1 MKNLIKY
8 SLVIVVMFTAILGN
22 ANETFILR
30 NLNDNKTTTLTLL
43 DVEQGNQ
50 LLLIKDVDG
59 FVLYKEKIQNSGTF
73 TKGFNLT
80 SLPDGKY
87 YFELKKD
94 SENIKIS
101 FIVKKKL
108 VEYKKDKES
117 TIKKALTE
125 SKKNGETNK
134 TEKSVRQE
142 KGLQRRVLNFKE
154 TYFNEYYNSKK

>member
-1 MKNLIKY
+1 MKNLIKN
-8 SLVIVVMFTAILGN
+8 SLVLVVLFTTLLGN

-30 NLNDNKTTTLTLL
+30 KLKDNKTTTLTLL
-43 DVEQGNQ
+43 DVKKGNQ
-50 LLLIKDVDG
+50 LLIKDASG
-59 FVLYKEKIQNSGTF
+59 FILYKERIHNSGTF

-101 FIVKKKL
+101 FLVKKKL

-117 TIKKALTE
+117 TLEKTLSK
-125 SKKNGETNK
+125 SKKNHKNK
-134 TEKSVRQE
+134 KRKIQVEQENGLEKRILS
-142 KGLQRRVLNFKE
+142 FKE
-154 TYFNEYYNSKK
+154 TYFNEYHNSKNN

>member
-1 MKNLIKY
+1 MKNLIKN
-8 SLVIVVMFTAILGN
+8 SLVLVVLFTTLLSN
-22 ANETFILR
+22 ANETFVLR
-30 NLNDNKTTTLTLL
+30 NLNDNKTTRLTLL

-50 LLLIKDVDG
+50 LLIKDVDG

-125 SKKNGETNK
+125 SKKNEETNK